1 MCISYLNDILNYSVS
16 EMACGIDYRVG
27 DVSEMLCC
35 KGGNCHYISMMILN
49 VNTQSIPT
57 L

>member
-1 MCISYLNDILNYSVS
+1 MFIIFRIISYSVS